1 MKKALKTAPRGTA
14 FDYAGQRWVVLE
26 HNATGTLCLT
36 EKIVE
41 DRAFDDGN
49 CNDFSKSSSLRYLN
63 GPFLDTLIDAA
74 GCSSAFLTSEL
85 DLTTDDGL
93 KAAFA
98 PFGEVTA
105 VRVVTDRMTGRSK
118 GFGFVTM
125 PDAAQAQA
133 AIDALNG
140 HELDG
145 RTVRVNESQPKP
157 REEREGGFRGGRGGF
172 GGGRGGFRGGDRG
185 PRRETRW

>member
-1 MKKALKTAPRGTA
+1 MEIYVGNLA
-14 FDYAGQRWVVLE
+14 YA
-26 HNATGTLCLT
+26 
-36 EKIVE
+36 
-41 DRAFDDGN
+41 
-49 CNDFSKSSSLRYLN
+49 
-63 GPFLDTLIDAA
+63 
-74 GCSSAFLTSEL
+74 
-85 DLTTDDGL
+85 TTDDGL

-98 PFGEVTA
+98 QFGEVTA
-105 VRVVTDRMTGRSK
+105 VRVVKDRMTDRSK

-125 PDAAQAQA
+125 PNDAEAQA

-157 REEREGGFRGGRGGF
+157 REERGGFGGGRGGF
-172 GGGRGGFRGGDRG
+172 GGGRGRGGFGRGRGGFGVGDRGGYGDRG

>member
-1 MKKALKTAPRGTA
+1 MKAEASHTEGKNQMEIYVGNLA
-14 FDYAGQRWVVLE
+14 YA
-26 HNATGTLCLT
+26 
-36 EKIVE
+36 
-41 DRAFDDGN
+41 
-49 CNDFSKSSSLRYLN
+49 
-63 GPFLDTLIDAA
+63 
-74 GCSSAFLTSEL
+74 
-85 DLTTDDGL
+85 TTDDGL

-98 PFGEVTA
+98 AYGEVTA

-125 PDAAQAQA
+125 PDATQAQA

-157 REEREGGFRGGRGGF
+157 REERRGGF
-172 GGGRGGFRGGDRG
+172 GGGFRGGDRGGFRGDRG

>member
-1 MKKALKTAPRGTA
+1 MEVRASGVEHKLEEGKNQMEIYVGNLA
-14 FDYAGQRWVVLE
+14 YA
-26 HNATGTLCLT
+26 
-36 EKIVE
+36 
-41 DRAFDDGN
+41 
-49 CNDFSKSSSLRYLN
+49 
-63 GPFLDTLIDAA
+63 
-74 GCSSAFLTSEL
+74 
-85 DLTTDDGL
+85 TTDDGL

-98 PFGEVTA
+98 AFGEVTA

-157 REEREGGFRGGRGGF
+157 REERRGGF
-172 GGGRGGFRGGDRG
+172 GGGRGGYGGRGGFGGGDRG

>member
-1 MKKALKTAPRGTA
+1 MEIYVGNLA
-14 FDYAGQRWVVLE
+14 YA
-26 HNATGTLCLT
+26 
-36 EKIVE
+36 
-41 DRAFDDGN
+41 
-49 CNDFSKSSSLRYLN
+49 
-63 GPFLDTLIDAA
+63 
-74 GCSSAFLTSEL
+74 
-85 DLTTDDGL
+85 TTDEGL

-98 PFGEVTA
+98 AYGEVTA

-157 REEREGGFRGGRGGF
+157 REERGGYGRERGGYGRERGGY
-172 GGGRGGFRGGDRG
+172 GRDRG
-185 PRRETRW
+185 PRRESRW

>member
-1 MKKALKTAPRGTA
+1 LIKSRRKTCEAGASRENAIKKNKETNQMEIYVGNLA
-14 FDYAGQRWVVLE
+14 YA
-26 HNATGTLCLT
+26 
-36 EKIVE
+36 
-41 DRAFDDGN
+41 
-49 CNDFSKSSSLRYLN
+49 
-63 GPFLDTLIDAA
+63 
-74 GCSSAFLTSEL
+74 
-85 DLTTDDGL
+85 TTDEGL

-98 PFGEVTA
+98 AFGEVTA

-140 HELDG
+140 HELEG

-157 REEREGGFRGGRGGF
+157 REERGGRGGFGGGHGGFGGGRGGF
-172 GGGRGGFRGGDRG
+172 GGGRGGYGDRP

>member
-1 MKKALKTAPRGTA
+1 MEIYVGNLA
-14 FDYAGQRWVVLE
+14 YA
-26 HNATGTLCLT
+26 
-36 EKIVE
+36 
-41 DRAFDDGN
+41 
-49 CNDFSKSSSLRYLN
+49 
-63 GPFLDTLIDAA
+63 
-74 GCSSAFLTSEL
+74 
-85 DLTTDDGL
+85 TTDDGL

-98 PFGEVTA
+98 QFGEVTA

-140 HELDG
+140 HDLDG

-157 REEREGGFRGGRGGF
+157 REERGGFGGGRGRGGF
-172 GGGRGGFRGGDRG
+172 GGGRGGYGDRG

>member
-1 MKKALKTAPRGTA
+1 MEIYVGNLA
-14 FDYAGQRWVVLE
+14 YA
-26 HNATGTLCLT
+26 
-36 EKIVE
+36 
-41 DRAFDDGN
+41 
-49 CNDFSKSSSLRYLN
+49 
-63 GPFLDTLIDAA
+63 
-74 GCSSAFLTSEL
+74 
-85 DLTTDDGL
+85 TTDDGL

-98 PFGEVTA
+98 QFGEVTA

-125 PDAAQAQA
+125 PDATQAQA

-157 REEREGGFRGGRGGF
+157 RDERGGFRGGRGGF
-172 GGGRGGFRGGDRG
+172 GGPGGFGGGDRG

>member
-1 MKKALKTAPRGTA
+1 MEIYVGNLA
-14 FDYAGQRWVVLE
+14 YA
-26 HNATGTLCLT
+26 
-36 EKIVE
+36 
-41 DRAFDDGN
+41 
-49 CNDFSKSSSLRYLN
+49 
-63 GPFLDTLIDAA
+63 
-74 GCSSAFLTSEL
+74 
-85 DLTTDDGL
+85 TTDESL

-98 PFGEVTA
+98 AYGEVTA

-140 HELDG
+140 HALDG

-157 REEREGGFRGGRGGF
+157 REERGDRGGFGGRGGDRGGFRGRGGF
-172 GGGRGGFRGGDRG
+172 GGGRGGFGGDRG

>member
-1 MKKALKTAPRGTA
+1 MGRVFLKAEASHTEGKNQMEIYVGNLA
-14 FDYAGQRWVVLE
+14 YA
-26 HNATGTLCLT
+26 
-36 EKIVE
+36 
-41 DRAFDDGN
+41 
-49 CNDFSKSSSLRYLN
+49 
-63 GPFLDTLIDAA
+63 
-74 GCSSAFLTSEL
+74 
-85 DLTTDDGL
+85 TTDDGL

-98 PFGEVTA
+98 AYGEVTA

-125 PDAAQAQA
+125 PDATQAQA

-145 RTVRVNESQPKP
+145 RPVRVNESQPKP
-157 REEREGGFRGGRGGF
+157 REERRGGF
-172 GGGRGGFRGGDRG
+172 GGGFRGGDRGGFRGDRG

>member
-1 MKKALKTAPRGTA
+1 MEIYVGNLA
-14 FDYAGQRWVVLE
+14 YA
-26 HNATGTLCLT
+26 T
-36 EKIVE
+36 
-41 DRAFDDGN
+41 
-49 CNDFSKSSSLRYLN
+49 ND
-63 GPFLDTLIDAA
+63 
-74 GCSSAFLTSEL
+74 E
-85 DLTTDDGL
+85 GL

-98 PFGEVTA
+98 QFGEVTQ

-145 RTVRVNESQPKP
+145 RPVRVNESQPKP
-157 REEREGGFRGGRGGF
+157 REERGGFRGGRGGF
-172 GGGRGGFRGGDRG
+172 GGGRGFGGGDRGGYGDRG